1 MNALLSLAS
10 FGRCTATLI
19 NAFTFLIVTQQSR
32 AGADFYIVEHTDRL
46 LVYNKYQQE
55 ATAKDRQILVP
66 FVPMKILKANDMLGD
81 GFTHCMQIEIGGQI
95 FYLLKDNAAG
105 LSRSGPLGFD
115 KIFSNAT
122 ILLDTVRILTRH
134 SIQFSSINSSA
145 RQLSVDER
153 VLRVFRHQNLTYC
166 RVLSNPPQYGWIDFS
181 GRKDGKNWI
190 VLRNIAPADSS
201 ISSVVVQKVRTQVGE
216 VNRVLAHLFE
226 FFNKQTHQQKQ
237 PPQWNIESSQ
247 KAILC
252 TLQGSSESF
261 EQSTFYLVNDLE
273 NIVLGSAF
281 EVAHTPGRIEI
292 RQK

>member
-1 MNALLSLAS
+1 MISVVCALYVA
-10 FGRCTATLI
+10 TARQ
-19 NAFTFLIVTQQSR
+19 AYSGSDFLIVEN
-32 AGADFYIVEHTDRL
+32 VDRL
-46 LVYNKYQQE
+46 QVYNKYQQE
-55 ATAKDRQILVP
+55 ATATDRQMLVP
-66 FVPMKILKANDMLGD
+66 FVPMRILKASDILGD
-81 GFTHCMQIEIGGQI
+81 GFTHCMQVEIGGQI
-95 FYLLKDNAAG
+95 FYLLKDKAAG

-122 ILLDTVRILTRH
+122 ILLDTIRILTRH

-145 RQLSVDER
+145 RQLSSDDR

-166 RVLSNPPQYGWIDFS
+166 SVLSNPPQFGWIDFS
-181 GRKDGKNWI
+181 GRKDGKDWI
-190 VLRNIAPADSS
+190 VLRNIAPIDSS
-201 ISSVVVQKVRTQVGE
+201 ISSGVVQKVRTQVDE

-226 FFNKQTHQQKQ
+226 FFNKRTNQQKQ
-237 PPQWNIESSQ
+237 PPQWNIEAS
-247 KAILC
+247 KKTILC

-261 EQSTFYLVNDLE
+261 EQSTFYLINDLE